1 MKIETWKNVF
11 TKFSD
16 DTATKSFFALFLVD
30 SKIFNRCGPSF
41 LCGAAILC
49 GSAILCGTAILCGAA
64 FLCGAAILCG
74 ATFLL
79 LC

>member
-1 MKIETWKNVF
+1 MF

-30 SKIFNRCGPSF
+30 SKMFNRCGPSF
-41 LCGAAILC
+41 LCGA
-49 GSAILCGTAILCGAA
+49 AILCGTAILCGAA